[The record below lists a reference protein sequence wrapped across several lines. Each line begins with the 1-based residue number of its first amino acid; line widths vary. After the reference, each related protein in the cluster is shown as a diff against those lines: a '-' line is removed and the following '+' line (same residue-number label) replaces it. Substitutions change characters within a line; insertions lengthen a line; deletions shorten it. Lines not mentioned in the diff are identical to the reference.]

1 MSALVVEVA
10 NGAHLLW
17 VEGGRLWRADQLSRG
32 SGYSPWV
39 QVTEGDV
46 APGLAGRVLTDAE
59 VARLVAPLGC
69 GVSR

>member
-1 MSALVVEVA
+1 VSALVVEVA

-32 SGYSPWV
+32 SGYTPWMP
-39 QVTEGDV
+39 VTDV
-46 APGLAGRVLTDAE
+46 VPGLGGRVLADAE
-59 VARLVAPLGC
+59 VARLIAPPGC